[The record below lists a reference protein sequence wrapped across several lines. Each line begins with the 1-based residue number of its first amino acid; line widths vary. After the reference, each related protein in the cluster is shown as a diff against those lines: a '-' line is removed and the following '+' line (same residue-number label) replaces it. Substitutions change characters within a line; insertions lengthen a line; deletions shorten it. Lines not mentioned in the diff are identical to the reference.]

1 MASMKKDCIAH
12 HSKLVYWFLL
22 LEWQNDSYIIVNIY
36 IYIYI
41 YRERERERERE
52 RGIQEFSMPINIF

>member
-12 HSKLVYWFLL
+12 HNKLVYWFLL

-41 YRERERERERE
+41 EEYKNFPC
-52 RGIQEFSMPINIF
+52 QSIFFNAKRTNK

>member
-22 LEWQNDSYIIVNIY
+22 LEWQNDSYI
-36 IYIYI
+36 
-41 YRERERERERE
+41 R
-52 RGIQEFSMPINIF
+52 IFHANQYFLMLKELTNKDKTKVRTCENSFLKT